1 LDLDQVFAYA
11 IDQEIKAMEFYER
24 SASQTDIAEAQALFR
39 SLARMEAGHRRAL
52 EEERKVLKETGQLKP
67 PKIKKLPPEEET
79 LVSLKRVAAVLKEA
93 NVILQDKHRH
103 IQAEL
108 ELAGQIQESFLP
120 KTVPQLPN
128 LQISVNC
135 IMAERVGGDYYDF
148 LISPA
153 GYLHFVIADVSGKG
167 MPAALLMA
175 VLRILWR
182 AKIREAL
189 SPDIALNELSREITA
204 ELQASDQFVT
214 LVTCE
219 FNPETRVLTWAN
231 AGHWPP
237 LILPSQEADFV
248 PMQATFLPL
257 GLDYETRYASH
268 RITLHPNDL
277 VVLFSDGII
286 EAASPAN
293 ELFGEERLAKLV
305 KENRNLNADQL
316 RDLIVTELQN
326 FTKGKQRDDQTLI
339 VIKAI

>member
-1 LDLDQVFAYA
+1 LDLDQIFAYA

-135 IMAERVGGDYYDF
+135 IMAE
-148 LISPA
+148 
-153 GYLHFVIADVSGKG
+153 
-167 MPAALLMA
+167 
-175 VLRILWR
+175 
-182 AKIREAL
+182 
-189 SPDIALNELSREITA
+189 
-204 ELQASDQFVT
+204 
-214 LVTCE
+214 
-219 FNPETRVLTWAN
+219 
-231 AGHWPP
+231 
-237 LILPSQEADFV
+237 
-248 PMQATFLPL
+248 
-257 GLDYETRYASH
+257 
-268 RITLHPNDL
+268 
-277 VVLFSDGII
+277 
-286 EAASPAN
+286 
-293 ELFGEERLAKLV
+293 
-305 KENRNLNADQL
+305 
-316 RDLIVTELQN
+316 
-326 FTKGKQRDDQTLI
+326 
-339 VIKAI
+339 